1 MTGGRNGLLLDRSA
15 TTRLHTPAFLGRR
28 NLVLGAAR
36 ERVSARTIRLTPFR
50 KRHVDTLIEW
60 LPSARELL
68 EWGGPLFTHPL
79 DLHQLERHWRRQRR
93 GTERRLYTV
102 LEAGRRGEAGR
113 ETPIG
118 HVELCDIHPVNRSA
132 RLCRV
137 LVGPREHRGCGWGTA
152 IVRAA
157 LEIAFDELQL
167 HRVSLGVFDFNT
179 PAIRCYERAGFRRE
193 GLLRDARRFETEY
206 WSVVAMSLLEDEWR
220 RTALGQVRGVAS
232 GEQTQPR

>member
-1 MTGGRNGLLLDRSA
+1 M
-15 TTRLHTPAFLGRR
+15 
-28 NLVLGAAR
+28 
-36 ERVSARTIRLTPFR
+36 SARRIRLTPFE
-50 KRHVDTLIEW
+50 KRHFDSLIAW
-60 LPSARELL
+60 VPSARELL

-79 DLHQLERHWRRQRR
+79 DLNQLERHWRRQSR

-102 LEAGRRGEAGR
+102 LEDGPQPQGDR
-113 ETPIG
+113 ELPIG
-118 HVELCDIHPVNRSA
+118 HVELCDIHPINRSA

-137 LVGPREHRGCGWGTA
+137 LVGPREHRGRGWGTA

-157 LEIAFDELQL
+157 LAVAFDELRL

-206 WSVVAMSLLEDEWR
+206 WSLMAMSLLEDEWR
-220 RTALGQVRGVAS
+220 ETAFGRAS
-232 GEQTQPR
+232 GVVFGEEARQR